1 MLKVLIIVWKQHER
15 LVTRAFVREYGEDES
30 QKYFLFQT
38 LRSLLKELLRVNN
51 ELITYKIMDKC
62 DHTEPV
68 RS

>member
-1 MLKVLIIVWKQHER
+1 
-15 LVTRAFVREYGEDES
+15 VTRAFVREYGEDES